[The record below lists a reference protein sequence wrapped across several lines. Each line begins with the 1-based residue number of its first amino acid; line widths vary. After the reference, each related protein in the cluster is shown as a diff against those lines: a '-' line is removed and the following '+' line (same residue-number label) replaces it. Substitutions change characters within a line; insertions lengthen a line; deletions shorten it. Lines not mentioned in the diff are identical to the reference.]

1 MIPRILLRWLYAVSL
16 AIMLIGI
23 AREFLS
29 LIFYFAPGRFQ
40 VLYPAD
46 VNAYAMFAYG
56 VLGAVMQGWGVSM
69 FMIVRGPFCRCES
82 GGRALLAAPMLI
94 WFLADTGFSLY
105 TGFWQNGILNAV
117 LLLLLA
123 IPLAATRRYF
133 YAKE

>member
-1 MIPRILLRWLYAVSL
+1 MLRWLYAVSL

-40 VLYPAD
+40 VRYPAD
-46 VNAYAMFAYG
+46 VNAYIMFAYG
-56 VLGAVMQGWGVSM
+56 VLGALMQGWGVGM
-69 FMIVRGPFCRCES
+69 FMIVRGPFRRRES
-82 GGRALLAAPMLI
+82 GGWALLAVPMLI
-94 WFLADTGFSLY
+94 WFVADTGFSLC

-123 IPLAATRRYF
+123 IPLAATRKYF
-133 YAKE
+133 NGKG